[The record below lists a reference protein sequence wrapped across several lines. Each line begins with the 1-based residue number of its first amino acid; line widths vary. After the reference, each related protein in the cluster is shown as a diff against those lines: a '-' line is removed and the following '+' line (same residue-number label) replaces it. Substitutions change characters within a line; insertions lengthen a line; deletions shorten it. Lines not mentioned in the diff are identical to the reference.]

1 LVDAILEAQ
10 RRGIAE
16 SDPSADLSGKDA
28 ATKVRLMAGLLWGG
42 DVSRISVQLEPIDLT
57 ASTRALAAAGKGL
70 RLRAVASASLDRPML
85 VNVKLDSVAP
95 QDPLH
100 HIAGPEKAVVFACP
114 DAGDI
119 TVQGGR
125 SSPEGAAL
133 AVLKDVLNLVEA
145 ASPGF

>member
-1 LVDAILEAQ
+1 
-10 RRGIAE
+10 
-16 SDPSADLSGKDA
+16 
-28 ATKVRLMAGLLWGG
+28 
-42 DVSRISVQLEPIDLT
+42 
-57 ASTRALAAAGKGL
+57 
-70 RLRAVASASLDRPML
+70 ML

-125 SSPEGAAL
+125 SSPQGAAL
-133 AVLKDVLNLVEA
+133 AVLKDVLNLLEA